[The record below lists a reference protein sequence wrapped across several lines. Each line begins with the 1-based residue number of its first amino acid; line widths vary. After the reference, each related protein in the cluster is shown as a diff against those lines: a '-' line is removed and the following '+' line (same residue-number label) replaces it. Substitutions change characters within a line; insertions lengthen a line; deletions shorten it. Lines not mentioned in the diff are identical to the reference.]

1 MKFKYFSYEEFDSPD
16 IQGSG
21 QMMSDVFI
29 TMLDN
34 VREEYGSPIIIN
46 SGFRTEQANMKAG
59 GVKNSS
65 HLIGLAADLK
75 VKNGKERFKL
85 IKILIKNGFNRIGIA
100 KTYIHVDI
108 DSSKTPNTIWT
119 Y

>member
-29 TMLDN
+29 TMLDI
-34 VREEYGSPIIIN
+34 VREEYGQPIEIN
-46 SGFRTEQANMKAG
+46 SGFRTEQHNQEVG

-75 VKNGKERFKL
+75 IKNGKERFKL
-85 IKILIKNGFNRIGIA
+85 VKLLIKHGFNRIGLA
-100 KTYIHVDI
+100 KTFIHVDI